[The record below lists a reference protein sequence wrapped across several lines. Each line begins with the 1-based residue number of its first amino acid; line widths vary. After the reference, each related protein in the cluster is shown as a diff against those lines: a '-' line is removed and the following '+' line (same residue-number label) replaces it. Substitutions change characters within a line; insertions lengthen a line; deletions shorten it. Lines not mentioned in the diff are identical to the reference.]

1 MKVHESTGE
10 VRAPKAGEPYLLG
23 DPESRIQREVAL
35 SETPPCMARVI
46 MRPVE
51 GSEPRPTKHERCP
64 ACQGTGKEADR
75 HGSCTCV
82 ICSAKGRIPM
92 LPTCGR
98 CRGKGKIPV
107 PPVGEPEPEP
117 KRWCRCWACLGTGE
131 EEDMHATCA
140 CGICR
145 GTGRIPAPTSETKGE

>member
-1 MKVHESTGE
+1 MKAHESTGE
-10 VRAPKAGEPYLLG
+10 VRAPKAGEPYLWG
-23 DPESRIQREVAL
+23 DPEARIQREVAL

-117 KRWCRCWACLGTGE
+117 KRWCVVFRFGPCHQVAMDAQCELIEATGYFGTVE
-131 EEDMHATCA
+131 EY
-140 CGICR
+140 
-145 GTGRIPAPTSETKGE
+145 